1 MDRSAT
7 PRLKLYNFRWKGIN
21 SSGKKASG
29 QFLAYTEVEVRDKL
43 RSQQVQIKKV
53 RKSGISLLDKLS
65 HKVKKKDIMVF
76 TRQMATMLGTGV
88 PIVQSLKMVSDNHNK
103 AEMKSILS
111 QVSKAVE
118 AGTPIS
124 KALSTSNS
132 LFDSFYTDLIETGEQ
147 TGNLS
152 DVFERIATYQEKSE
166 QLRSKVI
173 KAMIYPVM
181 VLLTAIGVSVLMLK
195 FVIPEFETMFSG
207 FGAELPWFTQQVL
220 KLSHIVQNDLWK
232 MILGIAT
239 LSIAFKFIRKRSF
252 KFRLRSSRWGL
263 KFPIIGGVFSKA
275 AIAKFSRTLATS
287 FNAGIPILNGLK
299 TSSKTA
305 SNLHY
310 QVAIEQVYKDTAAGM
325 PIYIAMRNTEAFPEM
340 VLQMVM
346 IGEETGS
353 LDDMLNKVANVYEFE
368 VDNTVDNLGKLLEPL
383 IIIFLGVVIG
393 GLVVSMYLPVFNLMS
408 VLG

>member
-1 MDRSAT
+1 MEQSSS
-7 PRLKLYNFRWKGIN
+7 PKLKLHNFKWKGIN
-21 SSGKKASG
+21 SSGKKVSG
-29 QFLAYTEVEVRDKL
+29 QFLAFTEIEVRDKL
-43 RSQQVQIKKV
+43 RTQQIQIKKV

-111 QVSKAVE
+111 QISKAVE

-124 KALSTSNS
+124 KALSTSS
-132 LFDSFYTDLIETGEQ
+132 SHFDNFYTDLIETGEQ

-152 DVFERIATYQEKSE
+152 EVFDRIATYQEKSE

-181 VLLTAIGVSVLMLK
+181 VILTAIGVSFLMLK
-195 FVIPEFETMFSG
+195 FVIPEFEKMFSS

-220 KLSHIVQNDLWK
+220 KLSHIVQNDAWK
-232 MILGIAT
+232 MALALVVFTVG
-239 LSIAFKFIRKRSF
+239 FKLLRKRSF

-263 KFPIIGGVFSKA
+263 KFPIVGGVFSKA

-299 TSSKTA
+299 TSAKTA

-346 IGEETGS
+346 IGEESGS

-383 IIIFLGVVIG
+383 IIVFLGVVIG